1 MNLQRR
7 LLRLRPSRVALLGRA
22 ALVLLWVRLSLWM
35 RRWDELPVA
44 AMPTARSRSFKPGVV
59 QLEWAVLAASRLV
72 PRVTCLT
79 QSIALHRLLSHYGY
93 RSTVQF
99 GARQA
104 DGRFSAHAWVE
115 QDADPLLSKAAD
127 IDQYQRLFSWPPS
140 RPDAS

>member
-22 ALVLLWVRLSLWM
+22 ALVLLGVRLSLWL
-35 RRWDELPVA
+35 RPWDELRVA
-44 AMPTARSRSFKPGVV
+44 DMPTAPLPSSKPGVD
-59 QLEWAVLAASRLV
+59 QLERAVLAASRII
-72 PRVTCLT
+72 PRATCLT
-79 QSIALHRLLSHYGY
+79 QSLALHRLLSHYGY

-99 GARQA
+99 GARHA

-115 QDADPLLSKAAD
+115 QDADPLLSKAPD